1 MNLNFDLGEVT
12 DNTFQEI
19 KDKRKVEK
27 VDIEPSYFDYMIG
40 NDTSLRFEYIKTIE
54 DDAERLTQM
63 SEYIKEVMPLGFPDE
78 YYDWYARD
86 VLGMQYTKFEI
97 ADMKRKYKIERK
109 RALEKKKQEEKR
121 LKNCMKVEKKKTTIS
136 FD

>member
-40 NDTSLRFEYIKTIE
+40 NDTSLRFEHIKTIE

-86 VLGMQYTKFEI
+86 VLGMQYTKYEI

-121 LKNCMKVEKKKTTIS
+121 LKNCMKVETKKTTIT

>member
-40 NDTSLRFEYIKTIE
+40 NDTSLRFEHIKTIE

-97 ADMKRKYKIERK
+97 AA
-109 RALEKKKQEEKR
+109 RAQGS
-121 LKNCMKVEKKKTTIS
+121 NGPA
-136 FD
+136 